1 MVPKDAQKLHGA
13 CLGSG
18 VLVGW
23 GQGRPGDLL
32 FIVYP
37 SSLFES
43 GTMFMYYLVKTFIFH
58 FNKKRKEKI
67 LNKRKAHK
75 SALSVAITVDLKSL
89 LHYSIKEKRP
99 HNNYSLMAMSRDN
112 RAC

>member
-1 MVPKDAQKLHGA
+1 MVPEDAQKLHGA

-43 GTMFMYYLVKTFIFH
+43 GTMFMYYLVKTFFILT
-58 FNKKRKEKI
+58 KKEKI

-112 RAC
+112 RVC